1 MATSPKLKVEIITAE
16 RLVYEADQVD
26 EVIVPGAEGELAILP
41 RHAAL
46 ITLLG
51 SGELLVRKDGDEEAL
66 ALAGG
71 FMEVSENEV
80 RILSDIAEREEEI
93 DIEKAREARDKAQ
106 AELEEASEEQY
117 AAIQAALQASLL
129 RLRVAERRRRRGG
142 RGGAPGATP

>member
-51 SGELLVRKDGDEEAL
+51 SGELGHALTVRVHAVSDSAKNKIEAN
-66 ALAGG
+66 GG
-71 FMEVSENEV
+71 TVEM
-80 RILSDIAEREEEI
+80 LP
-93 DIEKAREARDKAQ
+93 ARAT
-106 AELEEASEEQY
+106 AS
-117 AAIQAALQASLL
+117 
-129 RLRVAERRRRRGG
+129 
-142 RGGAPGATP
+142 

>member
-1 MATSPKLKVEIITAE
+1 MATARKLKVEILTAE

-26 EVIVPGAEGELAILP
+26 EVIVPGAEGELA
-41 RHAAL
+41 
-46 ITLLG
+46 
-51 SGELLVRKDGDEEAL
+51 
-66 ALAGG
+66 AGG
-71 FMEVSENEV
+71 FMEVVDNEV

-129 RLRVAERRRRRGG
+129 RLRVAERRRRRSG